1 MVKKLLF
8 IACLFITTLGFSQ
21 KSLEKLSAAPNPFSN
36 STKIIFN
43 SNKQQTVYFS
53 VRNVLGKRVY
63 HNKIVVKKG
72 KNSIPFSKNRLQ
84 SGIYIYTLQNAKE
97 KISKRFVIR

>member
-8 IACLFITTLGFSQ
+8 IIFIFFTTLGFSQ

-36 STKIIFN
+36 STKITFSSDKEQI
-43 SNKQQTVYFS
+43 VYFS

-72 KNSIPFSKNRLQ
+72 KNSFPFSKNRLQ
-84 SGIYIYTLQNAKE
+84 SGVYIYTLQNSKE
-97 KISKRFVIR
+97 KISKRLVIR

>member
-8 IACLFITTLGFSQ
+8 IILLFFTTLGFSQ
-21 KSLEKLSAAPNPFSN
+21 KSLEKLSAAPNPFTS
-36 STKIIFN
+36 STKITFN
-43 SNKQQTVYFS
+43 SDKEQTVYFS
-53 VRNVLGKRVY
+53 VLNVLGKRVY
-63 HNKIVVKKG
+63 HKKLSVKQG

>member
-1 MVKKLLF
+1 MIKKLLF
-8 IACLFITTLGFSQ
+8 ITCLFFSTLGFSQ
-21 KSLEKLSAAPNPFSN
+21 KSLEKLSVAPNPFSN
-36 STKIIFN
+36 NTQITFN
-43 SNKQQTVYFS
+43 SDKQQTIFFS

-63 HNKIVVKKG
+63 HDKIAVKKG

-84 SGIYIYTLQNAKE
+84 SGVYIYTLQNNKE